1 MIDINKT
8 LDLVKLKFFNEWIYT
23 VMSSDPT
30 SEFHKDIT
38 EKSIEMHI
46 DPLEIP
52 KGAAILDIGCGQG
65 YFLDNMKEKG
75 YTNMLGIT
83 LNDKDT
89 EICRTK
95 GHNVKNYD
103 MTFLPQ
109 KDGFNDETIDFV
121 FLRQML
127 QCSPYPIFT
136 LVEYNRIMK
145 LGAKIYIEVPAPNN
159 DDRKHEFN
167 TENYSVMGHVQLAA
181 LLQRTGFRIDKFNDM
196 KFDLSVKNA
205 DSGET
210 VTIPEVYYSIV
221 ATKTRPIDIK

>member
-23 VMSSDPT
+23 VMSSDAT
-30 SEFHKDIT
+30 SELHKELTD
-38 EKSIEMHI
+38 KSIEMHI
-46 DPLEIP
+46 DPLAIP

-65 YFLDNMKEKG
+65 YFMDNMKEKG

-89 EICRTK
+89 EACKTK

-121 FLRQML
+121 FMRQIL

-136 LVEYNRIMK
+136 LVEYNRLLK
-145 LGAKIYIEVPAPNN
+145 LGGKMYIEVPAP
-159 DDRKHEFN
+159 DAVRKHEFN
-167 TENYSVMGHVQLAA
+167 TEHYSVMGAQQLAA
-181 LLQRTGFRIDKFNDM
+181 LLDRTGFRIDKFNDM
-196 KFDLSVKNA
+196 KFDLSAKDPNGG
-205 DSGET
+205 DDT
-210 VTIPEVYYSIV
+210 IIPEVYYTIV
-221 ATKTRPIDIK
+221 VTKTRPIDIK

>member
-8 LDLVKLKFFNEWIYT
+8 LDLVKFKFFNEWIYT
-23 VMSSDPT
+23 VMSTDAT

-38 EKSIEMHI
+38 NKSIEMHI

-52 KGAAILDIGCGQG
+52 KNAAILDIGCGQG
-65 YFLDNMKEKG
+65 YFLDTMKEKG

-83 LNDKDT
+83 LNEKDT
-89 EICRTK
+89 GICKEK

-136 LVEYNRIMK
+136 LVEYNRLLK
-145 LGAKIYIEVPAPNN
+145 LGGKMYIEVPAPNTE
-159 DDRKHEFN
+159 RKHEFN
-167 TENYSVMGHVQLAA
+167 NEHYSVFGHVQLAA
-181 LLQRTGFRIDKFNDM
+181 LLERTGFRIDKFTDM
-196 KFDLSVKNA
+196 KFDLTVTKP
-205 DSGET
+205 DSEET
-210 VTIPEVYYSIV
+210 ATIPEVYYAIV
-221 ATKTRPIDIK
+221 VTKTRPIDIK

>member
-23 VMSSDPT
+23 VMSSDP
-30 SEFHKDIT
+30 SPEFSKAII
-38 EKSIEMHI
+38 EKAIEMHI
-46 DPLEIP
+46 DPLKIP

-65 YFLDNMKEKG
+65 YFLDKMKENG

-89 EICRTK
+89 EICKNK
-95 GHNVKNYD
+95 GHIVKNYD

-127 QCSPYPIFT
+127 HTSPYPIFT
-136 LVEYNRIMK
+136 LVEYNRILK
-145 LGAKIYIEVPAPNN
+145 LGGQIYIEVPAPEN

-167 TENYSVMGHVQLAA
+167 AENYSVMGNVQLAA

-196 KFDLSVKNA
+196 KFDLTVKNPTT
-205 DSGET
+205 DESTT
-210 VTIPEVYYSIV
+210 VPEVYFSII

>member
-23 VMSSDPT
+23 IMSNDVT

-38 EKSIEMHI
+38 NKSIEMHI

-83 LNDKDT
+83 LNEKDT
-89 EICRTK
+89 EVCREK
-95 GHNVKNYD
+95 GHAVKNYD

-109 KDGFNDETIDFV
+109 KDGFNDEMIDFI

-136 LVEYNRIMK
+136 LVEYNRILK
-145 LGAKIYIEVPAPNN
+145 LGGKIYIEVPAPNG
-159 DDRKHEFN
+159 DRKHEYN
-167 TENYSVMGHVQLAA
+167 TEHYSVMGHVQLAA
-181 LLQRTGFRIDKFNDM
+181 LLERTGFRIDKFNDM
-196 KFDLSVKNA
+196 KFDLSVKNPNT
-205 DSGET
+205 DED
-210 VTIPEVYYSIV
+210 VTIPEVYYTVV